1 MGKSSRKKKQKKS
14 DFQKVKL
21 KIGKKKPMPDNFTRT
36 AFKSQSIQLKEQLQ
50 TSASSVPQTQRK
62 QNINDLICHI
72 NHYNAKV
79 RQSSLIGLKEL
90 LTSNIYLIQDN
101 LALLIQNVAHSFTD
115 KDGGVRQ
122 AGFAVLQCVVKN
134 IRTSFMVPFFPAMC
148 AHLCCAMTHLQE
160 DIQLDA
166 LKILDLLLANYPDLV
181 ISKSEELLTNFILQI
196 SRHSGRNKKGA
207 VQLELSTT
215 PGSKFAGQKWRIQ
228 VLQRLK
234 AFLSAIVNSKV
245 VEISTKSKN
254 CQPMGHEVIVSGSTE
269 VHCGIYKS
277 SYSNINT
284 SNEDLVLRSPTF
296 SKSDFLDFTSNL
308 DEVKAFVIK
317 VVPLLLQCWTEARP
331 SYHSNQRE
339 SIAHTSSSFE
349 TLSGVLSVVQL
360 LWKWTE
366 VLCQEQEKPEVLTE
380 LQDTYQKSFLA
391 SFFDSF
397 PYTREDVNLK
407 KHPHHKQKASIPSVS
422 DLEVNLL
429 TCEVMSYFVKK
440 GHKQSWASQLLRYVK
455 GVLENKKLQVSTEQA
470 QTLLEVVTRMMK
482 SLNDKGSKV
491 TLLQALV
498 QFYKNSHLMSQ
509 NKRLAMTCIADMTIL
524 DSFHQHGLSD
534 SEVISNF
541 IQTLP
546 SLLIQLGS
554 KSLDTS
560 HHALQIIH
568 QSAAMAHSNTVL
580 YIQEHFEDLLDLKSK
595 LVCDYPERLQREL
608 VELLQW
614 VQKIRLSTFQKL
626 CSTFMNPQ
634 VFTSVVAYAIQIL
647 TCKHQDLRLLRST
660 ILSVFSLRMTLDL
673 KSKLVCDYPER
684 LQRELVELLQ
694 WVQRIRLS
702 TFQKLCSTFM
712 NPQVFTSVVAHAIQ
726 ILTCK
731 LLKRHQD
738 LPYEVNDFVSFL
750 FTMTLGYQRE
760 ELFDLNTSGKVSQ
773 NRLILPDQSTHLCL
787 VSLKGQDMVSRHHTV
802 CKVVCQALRLISEQ
816 LTWRLYQE
824 VTSKLLIQLSILPF
838 SSAYGILFTVH
849 ECFLGNE
856 DNADFVS
863 QFSQLVV
870 SVLYCTVQDYT
881 TEFVEGGW
889 EEALWSL
896 AIKTIKQWKVLLQEI
911 FSLLQVGVKY
921 HTDMEQLRLMATVVI
936 RILQTE
942 ELKQIMVERKQM
954 LEDFM
959 RTFMVSSQ
967 HMEESRWL
975 AELRYEASLFL
986 GPHENT

>member
-50 TSASSVPQTQRK
+50 IFASSVPQTQRK

-166 LKILDLLLANYPDLV
+166 LKILDLLLVNYPDLV

-215 PGSKFAGQKWRIQ
+215 PGSKFSGQKWRIQ

-284 SNEDLVLRSPTF
+284 SNEDLVLRSSTF

-429 TCEVMSYFVKK
+429 ICEVMSYFVKK

-470 QTLLEVVTRMMK
+470 QTLLEVAARMMK
-482 SLNDKGSKV
+482 SLTDKGSKV

-560 HHALQIIH
+560 HHALQILH
-568 QSAAMAHSNTVL
+568 RSAAMAHSNTVL
-580 YIQEHFEDLLDLKSK
+580 YIQEHFENL
-595 LVCDYPERLQREL
+595 
-608 VELLQW
+608 
-614 VQKIRLSTFQKL
+614 
-626 CSTFMNPQ
+626 
-634 VFTSVVAYAIQIL
+634 
-647 TCKHQDLRLLRST
+647 
-660 ILSVFSLRMTLDL
+660 LDL

-702 TFQKLCSTFM
+702 TFQKLCSAFM
-712 NPQVFTSVVAHAIQ
+712 NPQVFTSVVAYAIQ

-856 DNADFVS
+856 DNADLVS

-936 RILQTE
+936 RILQAE

-959 RTFMVSSQ
+959 RKFMVSSQ

-986 GPHENT
+986 GPDENT